1 MRCVPRPTTSAPFL
15 LLRQVQEY
23 KYEIER
29 LQREMNEVKRKYFE
43 QKKLAQQQQGGAAA
57 SPAGSAG
64 SGGGSGSE
72 ELIPP
77 ARGSPSPVPAPGT
90 ISLKASPAVSTVSLP
105 VSAM

>member
-1 MRCVPRPTTSAPFL
+1 M
-15 LLRQVQEY
+15 QEY

-57 SPAGSAG
+57 PPAGSAV
-64 SGGGSGSE
+64 SGGGSGGE
-72 ELIPP
+72 ELIPA
-77 ARGSPSPVPAPGT
+77 ARGSPSPVPLTGAA
-90 ISLKASPAVSTVSLP
+90 SLKASPAVSTVSLS